1 MGFYLRILKS
11 EKMKSKLKR
20 ILIPFILMIII
31 KFGYY
36 IVLSPNSING
46 NGLNPHM
53 GLAFAS
59 GLLLGPYGALG
70 VGLGD
75 ILSNILRG
83 YSLNISLLSG
93 LVNFIVSL
101 LCYKLWYSQF
111 YKEEIHPPILVN
123 LSSIVKFLAILIF
136 TGLVFSLLE
145 PETIL
150 IFEPKSVAFIDF
162 KFLLNYINFGLIFGV
177 IGIWITRRLNYYCL
191 PKISNSSKELFYKII
206 LILLVFLIILFV
218 SDEFIFSHGILDV
231 ITEFLILTILSCIF
245 LTKPISHKISIPK
258 KATTERIMNIFLFI
272 ALILLFLIFLLM
284 NEYVD
289 VMPDTNLSYDES
301 VWAYLFVS
309 DMVLIIFLIPAGF
322 VLKVIDNT
330 LIKPM
335 LSFSEIE
342 DYIHE
347 GEKIETE
354 GLLDLYSKYTD
365 EDNEIGKLA
374 RSYSDLITYN
384 NNYIENINEIESERE
399 RIKAELGIAER
410 IQKSNLPTE
419 VIKNRFYNVFGY
431 SKPAKEVGG
440 DFYDYFEID
449 DENLAIVIGDA
460 SGKGVPAA
468 LLTTTTQ
475 TLIRESLAHLKD
487 PSKILCRINN
497 HICRYNSENMFITLW
512 LGIYNKNTNILTFSN
527 AGHNRPIIKKDDKFE
542 LLDVNAGI
550 VLGILEDYEFTTS
563 EIDLKDSI
571 ILYTDGITDAK
582 NNNNEMY
589 GEQKLIDFFNKNTLN
604 DNIINELIEDINKF
618 TQDRE
623 QFDDMTL
630 LILKK

>member
-1 MGFYLRILKS
+1 
-11 EKMKSKLKR
+11 
-20 ILIPFILMIII
+20 MIII
-31 KFGYY
+31 ELGYCMFS
-36 IVLSPNSING
+36 SPNTIHG
-46 NGLNPHM
+46 NGLNPQM
-53 GLAFAS
+53 GLVFAS
-59 GLLLGPYGALG
+59 GLLFGPYGALG

-75 ILSNILRG
+75 ICSDLIRG
-83 YSLNISLLSG
+83 CSPNVSLLSG
-93 LVNFIVSL
+93 IVNFIVSFS
-101 LCYKLWYSQF
+101 CYKLWYSKF

-136 TGLVFSLLE
+136 TGAVFSLLD

-150 IFEPKSVAFIDF
+150 IFEQKSVAYINLTFF
-162 KFLLNYINFGLIFGV
+162 LNYINFGLIFGV

-191 PKISNSSKELFYKII
+191 PRISNSTNKLFYKII
-206 LILLVFLIILFV
+206 LISIVFLIILFV
-218 SDEFIFSHGILDV
+218 SDEFIISHGVLDV
-231 ITEFLILTILSCIF
+231 ITEFSILTILLCIF
-245 LTKPISHKISIPK
+245 LTKPVSHKISIPK

-272 ALILLFLIFLLM
+272 ALILLFLIFVLI
-284 NEYVD
+284 NQYVD
-289 VMPDTNLSYDES
+289 VMPDTDLSYDEI
-301 VWAYLFVS
+301 VWVYLFIS
-309 DMVLIIFLIPAGF
+309 DLVLIIFLIPAGF
-322 VLKVIDNT
+322 VLKDIDNT

-365 EDNEIGKLA
+365 QENEIGKLA
-374 RSYSDLITYN
+374 RSYSNLITYN

-399 RIKAELGIAER
+399 RIKAELNIAER

-419 VIKNRFYNVFGY
+419 AIKNRFYNVFGY

-440 DFYDYFEID
+440 DFYDYFEVD

-475 TLIRESLAHLKD
+475 TLIRESLVHQKD
-487 PSKILCRINN
+487 PSKILYRINN
-497 HICRYNSENMFITLW
+497 HISRYNSENMFITLW

-527 AGHNRPIIKKDDKFE
+527 AGHNPPIIKKGDKFE
-542 LLDVNAGI
+542 FLDVNAGI
-550 VLGILEDYEFTTS
+550 VLGILEDYEFTS
-563 EIDLKDSI
+563 QEIDLKDAI

-589 GEQKLIDFFNKNTLN
+589 GEEKLIDFFNKNTFN
-604 DNIINELIEDINKF
+604 DDIINELIEDINKF
-618 TQDRE
+618 TQDKD